1 VTAPELLAAVRA
13 HDLAQVRAML
23 QARPELSGSRLHIA
37 VVERVPEI
45 VRVLMQHGANARVG
59 IYPHR
64 DATSPDSSA
73 ESAACV
79 LIPVW
84 RVVMRFKKKK
94 PVLALFV
101 GCSIAAW
108 PRNADQD
115 VAVAQGRTAV
125 VITRIFTG
133 PDGMAHAEDIELNL
147 NARGATDMFKATGAE
162 FSVRPPTAGADP
174 RNTAATDAAAAGW
187 HTGPA
192 RQFVITLSGRS
203 EVEVSG
209 GVHVAAGPGHINL
222 IEDTTGKGH
231 ITRNF
236 GPDDRI
242 ALTIPLADG
251 VVIEGVRKARTR

>member
-1 VTAPELLAAVRA
+1 
-13 HDLAQVRAML
+13 
-23 QARPELSGSRLHIA
+23 
-37 VVERVPEI
+37 
-45 VRVLMQHGANARVG
+45 
-59 IYPHR
+59 
-64 DATSPDSSA
+64 
-73 ESAACV
+73 
-79 LIPVW
+79 
-84 RVVMRFKKKK
+84 MRFNTKRFGL
-94 PVLALFV
+94 VALV
-101 GCSIAAW
+101 GGFIVICGAS
-108 PRNADQD
+108 ADYD
-115 VAVAQGRTAV
+115 VAVAQGRKAV

-133 PDGMAHAEDIELNL
+133 QDGLAHAEDIELKL
-147 NARGATDMFKATGAE
+147 NARGATEMLKASGAE

-174 RNTAATDAAAAGW
+174 GNTTATDPDAPGW

-209 GVHVAAGPGHINL
+209 GVHIAAGPGHINL

-251 VVIEGVRKARTR
+251 VQIEGVRKARTR